1 MFMEAL
7 VITAKTWKQP
17 KYLSVDKWR
26 KTVWYIYAMEYYSI
40 VFQKKEILPLVT
52 P

>member
-17 KYLSVDKWR
+17 KYLSVDEWI
-26 KTVWYIYAMEYYSI
+26 KTVWYIHAMEYYSI
-40 VFQKKEILPLVT
+40 VFKKKEILPLVT